1 MLNYAGAIAGFPSS
15 ARWGKR
21 VVSPDILKATRFARD
36 EALEV
41 TLRLMR
47 ARSSRYAWYGTFIA
61 ACAVVIACMLVAQHF
76 YDGISYDNVLRAQRE
91 NLAIWVLDCMPF
103 LFALWGQAVSFRT
116 TRDAGSAIMISTSSL
131 RRSLREERVNARR
144 RTDYFAKLS
153 HEFRTPLNSILG
165 MTDILAQKPGARAF
179 SGDIKVI
186 HAAAEN
192 LLTLIND
199 VLDHAAIEAGQVE
212 LDRVEFDLREC
223 VTNAC
228 SLLRPQARAKGL
240 SLELDIEPGLPRLV
254 TGDPGRLRQV
264 LVNLV
269 GNAIKFTSSG
279 SVCCRVAPLMA
290 EERAGSNAPRR
301 VSITITDTGRGMDER
316 TLKRLF
322 RPYSRV
328 RSAEGAQVEGTGL
341 GLAICRE
348 IVEAMGGNIH
358 VVSEPGKGSTFTVE
372 VLFEPQQGISIA
384 RIARSIE
391 VRGVRLLLVEAPSGE
406 RDRFEA
412 QLRTL
417 GLDVRTVD
425 DGVDAFKEALQGYVH
440 GRPYEI
446 LITDLFAEHLS
457 GDALA
462 RALKA
467 RPETRDICL
476 VAITGSGSRGDGKR
490 AKEAG
495 FSGYLAKPIP
505 PEHLG
510 ELLRASLATLAVA
523 EDRRGD
529 VNLITRHYVREN
541 APREVSVLLVE
552 DERVGLEAAR
562 NRLQGLGCR
571 VTAVVNAG
579 EALDALEQD
588 DFHLVLLDYNLPDGR
603 GDEIVRRI
611 MGRYSQAA
619 PPIVMF
625 SAGLTQAERQRCL
638 RAGAVGFLEKP
649 ATRDGLLS
657 VLERHCR
664 LPAAEETA
672 DEFDQPE
679 VVPALRRV
687 FIRESLTRLA
697 ELEKATGSRLD
708 RETVYRTAHAMRS
721 SSRHVGAAE
730 LSRVF
735 AELEDIAQMGDERLV
750 RARSAEVAKRW
761 REVIDL
767 LEDVQEDDRT
777 VRLR

>member
-1 MLNYAGAIAGFPSS
+1 M
-15 ARWGKR
+15 
-21 VVSPDILKATRFARD
+21 SPNLLKAARISRD
-36 EALEV
+36 EALDA
-41 TLRLMR
+41 TLRLLR

-61 ACAVVIACMLVAQHF
+61 CFAVLIACTMVAQHF
-76 YDGISYDNVLRAQRE
+76 YGGISYENMLRAQRE
-91 NLAIWVLDCMPF
+91 NLAIWVLDSLPF
-103 LFALWGQAVSFRT
+103 LYALWGQAVSFHT
-116 TRDAGSAIMISTSSL
+116 TRDAGSAIMVSTSSL
-131 RRSLREERVNARR
+131 RRSLREERVNAQR

-165 MTDILAQKPGARAF
+165 MTDMLARKPAAQPF
-179 SGDIKVI
+179 AGDIRVI
-186 HAAAEN
+186 HSAAES
-192 LLTLIND
+192 LLMLIND
-199 VLDHAAIEAGQVE
+199 VLDYAAIEAGQVE
-212 LDRVEFDLREC
+212 LDRVEFDLGEC

-228 SLLRPQARAKGL
+228 SLLRAQAGAKGL
-240 SLELDIEPGLPRLV
+240 DFRAEIAPGVPRLV

-264 LVNLV
+264 LVNLI
-269 GNAIKFTSSG
+269 GNAIKFTASG
-279 SVCCRVAPLMA
+279 SVHCHVAAPA
-290 EERAGSNAPRR
+290 DERAGSNAPRR
-301 VSITITDTGRGMDER
+301 IAISVSDTGRGMDER
-316 TLKRLF
+316 TLKKLF
-322 RPYSRV
+322 TPYSRAH
-328 RSAEGAQVEGTGL
+328 SGEGARVEGTGL

-348 IVEAMGGNIH
+348 IVEAMGGAIH

-372 VLFEPQQGISIA
+372 LLFEPQQGISIA

-391 VRGVRLLLVEAPSGE
+391 VRGVRLLLAEAPSEE

-425 DGVDAFKEALQGYVH
+425 DGVDAFKEALLGHVH

-446 LITDLFAEHLS
+446 LVTDLLAQHLP
-457 GDALA
+457 GEPLA

-476 VAITGSGSRGDGKR
+476 VAITASGSRGDGRR

-495 FSGYLAKPIP
+495 FSGYLTKPIP

-523 EDRRGD
+523 EDQRD
-529 VNLITRHYVREN
+529 SVNLVTRHYVREN
-541 APREVSVLLVE
+541 APQEAAVLLVE
-552 DERVGLEAAR
+552 DERVGLEAAQA
-562 NRLQGLGCR
+562 RLQALGCR
-571 VTAVVNAG
+571 VTAAMSAAA
-579 EALDALEQD
+579 ALDALERD

-649 ATRDGLLS
+649 ATRGGLLS

-664 LPAAEETA
+664 LPMMEEPADLPEQAEVT
-672 DEFDQPE
+672 
-679 VVPALRRV
+679 PALRRV

-708 RETVYRTAHAMRS
+708 REAVHRTAHAMRS
-721 SSRHVGAAE
+721 SARHVGATE

-735 AELEDIAQMGDERLV
+735 AELESIAGAGDERLV
-750 RARSAEVAKRW
+750 RQRSVDVMRRW
-761 REVIDL
+761 RDVIGL
-767 LEDVQEDDRT
+767 LEEVREDDRT
-777 VRLR
+777 VRMH